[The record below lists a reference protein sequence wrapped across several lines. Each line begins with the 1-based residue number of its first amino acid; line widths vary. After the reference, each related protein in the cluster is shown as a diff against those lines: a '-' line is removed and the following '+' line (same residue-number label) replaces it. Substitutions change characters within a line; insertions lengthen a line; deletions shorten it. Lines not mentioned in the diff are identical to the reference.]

1 MQILLLKSEYSIIT
15 WYSKIKNKKRVLFCR
30 FNCAK
35 IPDIAVGVEG
45 VLTHHGFLP
54 DVPAA
59 KMM

>member
-1 MQILLLKSEYSIIT
+1 MLKCGYAITT
-15 WYSKIKNKKRVLFCR
+15 WYSKIKTKKGVLFCR
-30 FNCAK
+30 FNCGK

-59 KMM
+59 

>member
-1 MQILLLKSEYSIIT
+1 MQILLLKCGYAITT
-15 WYSKIKNKKRVLFCR
+15 WYRKIKNKKGVHFFR
-30 FNCAK
+30 FNCAE

-59 KMM
+59 